1 MRMSEFAG
9 MTVEERL
16 LLSGMNFCFDEAAQ
30 AGNRSKMIQILVA
43 LGIAPAGAAKL
54 VETMLV
60 SPEKDEF

>member
-1 MRMSEFAG
+1 MSEYAG

-16 LLSGMNFCFDEAAQ
+16 VLSGMNFCFNEAAQ

-43 LGIAPAGAAKL
+43 LEIAPMGAAKL

-60 SPEKDEF
+60 DPAKDEF

>member
-1 MRMSEFAG
+1 MSEFVG

-16 LLSGMNFCFDEAAQ
+16 MLSGMNFCFDEAAQ

-43 LGIAPAGAAKL
+43 LGIAPEGAAKL
-54 VETMLV
+54 VEAMFM